1 MQDLKDRPID
11 TDKSLG
17 LDAINRATEL
27 PDHGKKPGN
36 LFTTA
41 MSYVLIGAI
50 FIFATECILNLAGLG
65 EEEIFKLDP
74 DLGTRHMTNKK
85 VTWRKEG
92 YACSYLNHLG
102 MREKDAT
109 QPKAKGVYRI
119 ALLGDSQVESI
130 QVRLEQ
136 SFGQILQKKLSQSLG
151 RPVEILNFGVSGY
164 STVQEYLLM
173 KTEVMRWAPDM
184 VIVGYD
190 GRDIFE
196 NWATPDQMLSNV
208 RPMALKLPG
217 QALVIDKTSVTSW
230 RKSMRGR
237 YMCQAEWLRQNSR
250 IWGLVCQAETE
261 LGFHNPVYK
270 WIVNYFTDPGKSARQ
285 LQKDL
290 SSGLL
295 LAECQKAVS
304 KQLSDLI
311 KIDQSSSFNVQ
322 YYIDDKKPQE
332 KLGGLPGSSKD
343 PLAAGQKLQNKT
355 KPVPVVTQ
363 SSRVFL
369 KLLSETLEA
378 LFADMQQIA
387 KAHDAK
393 LVIVGLPSR
402 ATLAA
407 LPSMSGFEQGLDHK
421 GELTL
426 VENQAKKLGLPYIDA
441 QAAAEKYSEKDQLAL
456 FYSAHLTPKGQQY
469 LADQLYLPIKDLILQ
484 DQSK

>member
-1 MQDLKDRPID
+1 MDKELASEASPI
-11 TDKSLG
+11 
-17 LDAINRATEL
+17 AIN
-27 PDHGKKPGN
+27 KKQGN
-36 LFTTA
+36 NPLLTV
-41 MSYVLIGAI
+41 MSYALVMAV
-50 FIFATECILNLAGLG
+50 FIIATECILNLAGLG

-74 DLGTRHMTNKK
+74 DLGTRHMTDKK

-92 YACSYLNHLG
+92 FAGSYLNHLG
-102 MREKDAT
+102 MRENDAT
-109 QPKAKGVYRI
+109 VAKPPGVYRI

-136 SFGQILQKKLSQSLG
+136 SFGQILQKRLTESLG
-151 RPVEILNFGVSGY
+151 RPVQVLNFGVSGY

-173 KTEVMRWAPDM
+173 KTEVMKWAPDM

-217 QALVIDKTSVTSW
+217 QTLVIDKTSVTSW
-230 RKSMRGR
+230 RKSMRGK

-285 LQKDL
+285 LQQDIK
-290 SSGLL
+290 SGSL
-295 LAECQKAVS
+295 LAECKRSIGQ
-304 KQLSDLI
+304 QLSSLL

-322 YYIDDKKPQE
+322 YYIDDKKSPE
-332 KLGGLPGSSKD
+332 KLGGLPGSAKD
-343 PLAAGQKLQNKT
+343 PLAKATASAASGEPSKPAPST
-355 KPVPVVTQ
+355 KPAPVITQ

-369 KLLSETLEA
+369 KLLSETLQA

-387 KAHDAK
+387 AK
-393 LVIVGLPSR
+393 QNARLVIVGLPSR

-421 GELTL
+421 GELDL
-426 VENQAKKLGLPYIDA
+426 VQSQAKKLGVPYIDA
-441 QAAAEKYSEKDQLAL
+441 QKSAEQYSEKDQLAL
-456 FYSAHLTPKGQQY
+456 FYSAHLTPRGQQY
-469 LADQLYLPIKDLILQ
+469 LADQLYAPIKALIQ
-484 DQSK
+484 DPQSK